1 MVKPVQW
8 RKIFKQDGDLRGI
21 TLIEIIIAV
30 AIALMV
36 LTVSFSVFSFGNNA
50 FRKGVSQYDVQSDVR
65 LASDYVQNQVR
76 YATFIKLI
84 DSPTFNEYQDY
95 DEGDPAELMAI
106 KQNLEYIYFDESN
119 RLNHVIYN
127 HVSNAFDKV
136 RFQSTF
142 TLPGSHIVAHQQ
154 MLQVSVDA
162 NDRQADYQLISE
174 IILPNMQ
181 LANVAI
187 QTDGSKGILFSKN
200 TQLAGLIS
208 GTPSSGGSGGG
219 SDDDGEE
226 EEDSPFQ
233 TISLALIGGLAK
245 PVHNATPVT
254 SFQTDQYTATVSWNP
269 NPFDDSGKFKKNTS
283 YTATVIIIPKTGY
296 TVNGLSQ
303 NYFTVTG
310 ATSTTNSPNSNTIV
324 AIFHPE

>member
-208 GTPSSGGSGGG
+208 GTPGSGGSGDAGG
-219 SDDDGEE
+219 VSD
-226 EEDSPFQ
+226 Q
-233 TISLALIGGLAK
+233 TINFALIGGLAK

-254 SFQTDQYTATVSWNP
+254 SFQTDQYTATVSWSP
-269 NPFDDSGKFKKNTS
+269 NPFTDSGKFKNNTS
-283 YTATVIIIPKTGY
+283 YTATVIITPKTGY
-296 TVNGLSQ
+296 TVDGLSQ

-324 AIFHPE
+324 AIFPST

>member
-208 GTPSSGGSGGG
+208 GTPGSGGSGGG
-219 SDDDGEE
+219 SDH
-226 EEDSPFQ
+226 
-233 TISLALIGGLAK
+233 TINLALIGGLAK

-254 SFQTDQYTATVSWNP
+254 SFQTDQYTATVSWSP
-269 NPFDDSGKFKKNTS
+269 NPFTDSGKFKNNTN
-283 YTATVIIIPKTGY
+283 YTATVIITPKTGY
-296 TVNGLSQ
+296 TVDGLSQ

-324 AIFHPE
+324 AIFPST